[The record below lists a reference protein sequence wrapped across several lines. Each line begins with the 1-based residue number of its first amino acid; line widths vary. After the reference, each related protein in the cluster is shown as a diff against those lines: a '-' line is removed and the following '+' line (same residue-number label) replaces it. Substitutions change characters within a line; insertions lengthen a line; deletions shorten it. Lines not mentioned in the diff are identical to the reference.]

1 MTPSARIAIVDDDPE
16 YAAVLEQMLG
26 CHGYDVVLYE
36 SGAAFLA
43 GLGQPPVPDV
53 VLLDMVMPGLDG
65 LGTLK
70 RARMQLP
77 DLPVIMVS
85 GQQKPANIVDSVRAG
100 ALDYIVKSA
109 SAASN
114 PAALEGAIRGALE
127 KRALSSEVAT
137 LKAKMSDDPSDRL
150 QPCWSNSSSMKP
162 VLTMVERV
170 ADSDVPV
177 LITGESGVGKEVIA
191 KELHRQSPRR
201 NRPFVKVNCAA
212 LPLELLESELFGHER
227 GAFTGAH
234 APRAGKFEFAD
245 GGTLMLDEIGEMP
258 PLLQAKLLH
267 VLQDHAVTKLGSNRA
282 IPVDVRVIAATNRP
296 LQTLLRNGQ
305 FRADLYYRLQVI
317 QIHVPPLRERR
328 SEVIPLV
335 EYFLKT
341 YAVRYKHRPVA
352 VSDAMRDAF
361 LTYPWP
367 GNIRELENVV
377 KRFVILQDEKLVL
390 SELQQ
395 SGPITLTE
403 TEIGSTAVP
412 PLNNGFD
419 SNEAPEDDE
428 PEPGSKSL
436 LQLARDAA
444 MAAERSAIL
453 RALVAFRW
461 NRRRAAKQL
470 GVSYKTL
477 LNKMKECG
485 ITNDQ
490 GPEAGTS

>member
-1 MTPSARIAIVDDDPE
+1 MTDSARIAVVDDDPE
-16 YAAVLEQMLG
+16 YAAVLEQMLE
-26 CHGYDVVLYE
+26 CHGYNVVLYE
-36 SGAAFLA
+36 SGHAFLA
-43 GLGQPPVPDV
+43 GLSMPPIPDV

-70 RARMQLP
+70 RAKQAVP

-85 GQQKPANIVDSVRAG
+85 GQQKPAGIVDSVKAG

-114 PAALEGAIRGALE
+114 PEVLEGAIRGALE
-127 KRALSSEVAT
+127 KRALSSEVTA
-137 LKAKMSDDPSDRL
+137 LKAKLTDEPDRA
-150 QPCWSNSSSMKP
+150 QPCWFNSESMRP
-162 VLTMVERV
+162 VLTMMERV

-191 KELHRQSPRR
+191 KELHRKSARR

-267 VLQDHAVTKLGSNRA
+267 VLQDGAVTKLGSNRP

-296 LQTLLRNGQ
+296 LQTLLEAGQ

-317 QIHVPPLRERR
+317 QIHVPPLRQRTNEI
-328 SEVIPLV
+328 VPLV
-335 EYFLKT
+335 EYFLRT
-341 YAVRYKHRPVA
+341 YSSRYAHRPVSLSA
-352 VSDAMRDAF
+352 SMRDAF
-361 LTYPWP
+361 LAYPWP

-377 KRFVILQDEKLVL
+377 KRFVILQDEALVL
-390 SELQQ
+390 DELRQ
-395 SGPITLTE
+395 SATLKPVDTE
-403 TEIGSTAVP
+403 LGSTAPP
-412 PLNNGFD
+412 PL
-419 SNEAPEDDE
+419 SVAPPHAEDTDE
-428 PEPGSKSL
+428 GSEPSPDGKSL
-436 LQLARDAA
+436 LDLAREAA
-444 MAAERSAIL
+444 VAAERSAIL

-461 NRRRAAKQL
+461 NRRRAARQL

-485 ITNDQ
+485 ITGDQ
-490 GPEAGTS
+490 LDGAET

>member
-1 MTPSARIAIVDDDPE
+1 MTPSARIAVVDDDPE

-109 SAASN
+109 TAASN

-137 LKAKMSDDPSDRL
+137 LKAKLSDDPADRL

-267 VLQDHAVTKLGSNRA
+267 VLQDHAVTKLGSNRP

-317 QIHVPPLRERR
+317 QVHVPPLRERR
-328 SEVIPLV
+328 SEIIPLV

-341 YAVRYKHRPVA
+341 YPSGTSTGRWRCRTRCATRSWLSVA
-352 VSDAMRDAF
+352 RQHPGARERRQALRHPAGREAGPQRADSRD
-361 LTYPWP
+361 
-367 GNIRELENVV
+367 R
-377 KRFVILQDEKLVL
+377 
-390 SELQQ
+390 S
-395 SGPITLTE
+395 TLTD

-412 PLNNGFD
+412 PLKRLRQT
-419 SNEAPEDDE
+419 EASEDDE
-428 PEPGSKSL
+428 AEPGSKSL

-490 GPEAGTS
+490 GPDAGAS

>member
-1 MTPSARIAIVDDDPE
+1 
-16 YAAVLEQMLG
+16 
-26 CHGYDVVLYE
+26 
-36 SGAAFLA
+36 
-43 GLGQPPVPDV
+43 
-53 VLLDMVMPGLDG
+53 
-65 LGTLK
+65 
-70 RARMQLP
+70 
-77 DLPVIMVS
+77 
-85 GQQKPANIVDSVRAG
+85 
-100 ALDYIVKSA
+100 
-109 SAASN
+109 
-114 PAALEGAIRGALE
+114 
-127 KRALSSEVAT
+127 
-137 LKAKMSDDPSDRL
+137 
-150 QPCWSNSSSMKP
+150 MKP

-177 LITGESGVGKEVIA
+177 LLTGESGVGKEVIA
-191 KELHRQSPRR
+191 KELHRQSPRK

-258 PLLQAKLLH
+258 PILQAKLLH
-267 VLQDHAVTKLGSNRA
+267 VLQDHAVTKLGSNRP

-296 LQTLLRNGQ
+296 LQSLLRTGQ
-305 FRADLYYRLQVI
+305 FRSDLYYRLQVI
-317 QIHVPPLRERR
+317 QLHVPPLRERR
-328 SEVIPLV
+328 SEIIPLV

-341 YAVRYKHRPVA
+341 YSSRYKHRLVA
-352 VSDAMRDAF
+352 VSDEMREAF
-361 LTYPWP
+361 LSYAWP

-395 SGPITLTE
+395 AGPMTITDP
-403 TEIGSTAVP
+403 EIGSTAVP
-412 PLNNGFD
+412 PLNLNRLDG
-419 SNEAPEDDE
+419 DDGATDEE

-444 MAAERSAIL
+444 MAAERAAIL

-490 GPEAGTS
+490 APEGNA